1 MTFPPRD
8 VVEMQLRTVRA
19 ECDQPE
25 SSSDDAAVRLGR
37 GLKYPKD
44 RGYAKFFAELGC
56 DRNWAGM
63 IAAKIVEEGR
73 VRVATRQ
80 KGVELAQAL
89 RRLSNPRL
97 EKEAFLANAKI
108 ALGAMDGTELLR
120 GLLDEVPA
128 LDALWFVR
136 ASILSGGRLVGPA

>member
-1 MTFPPRD
+1 
-8 VVEMQLRTVRA
+8 
-19 ECDQPE
+19 
-25 SSSDDAAVRLGR
+25 LGR

-108 ALGAMDGTELLR
+108 AL
-120 GLLDEVPA
+120 V
-128 LDALWFVR
+128 
-136 ASILSGGRLVGPA
+136 

>member
-73 VRVATRQ
+73 VRVARRQ
-80 KGVELAQAL
+80 KGVELAQRPSDDYRIRAW
-89 RRLSNPRL
+89 RRRRSSPTPKLP
-97 EKEAFLANAKI
+97 
-108 ALGAMDGTELLR
+108 
-120 GLLDEVPA
+120 
-128 LDALWFVR
+128 
-136 ASILSGGRLVGPA
+136 